1 LDIGLGPAHRR
12 DMASAFRANGLK
24 EQAMT
29 IHQNS
34 ELEAFK
40 ARIAEQD
47 KIIAALKAQS
57 DRKITCK
64 VTEKGGVSVYGLGRF
79 PVTLYGSQW
88 DKLAANMKGVMDFV
102 EANRAL
108 LSTKD

>member
-1 LDIGLGPAHRR
+1 MAVLPNLSQMTDSVMSNLSPDQKSFNKELD
-12 DMASAFRANGLK
+12 
-24 EQAMT
+24 
-29 IHQNS
+29 
-34 ELEAFK
+34 AFK

-47 KIIAALKAQS
+47 KIIAALKSQS

-88 DKLAANMKGVMDFV
+88 DKLAANMPAIMAFV
-102 EANRAL
+102 DANRSL

>member
-1 LDIGLGPAHRR
+1 
-12 DMASAFRANGLK
+12 MSNVV
-24 EQAMT
+24 QM
-29 IHQNS
+29 S
-34 ELEAFK
+34 ELETFK

-47 KIIAALKAQS
+47 KIIASLKAQS

-88 DKLAANMKGVMDFV
+88 DKLSANMTAIMAFV
-102 EANRAL
+102 NANRSL

>member
-1 LDIGLGPAHRR
+1 MWPVHSAQ
-12 DMASAFRANGLK
+12 MAQM
-24 EQAMT
+24 EQGMT
-29 IHQNS
+29 VLPNLTQVS

-47 KIIAALKAQS
+47 KIIASLKAQS

-88 DKLAANMKGVMDFV
+88 DKLAANMTAIMAFV
-102 EANRAL
+102 NANRAL

>member
-1 LDIGLGPAHRR
+1 MVTLRNVNELTREQLIEMIAA
-12 DMASAFRANGLK
+12 MKANG
-24 EQAMT
+24 
-29 IHQNS
+29 
-34 ELEAFK
+34 
-40 ARIAEQD
+40 
-47 KIIAALKAQS
+47 

-88 DKLAANMKGVMDFV
+88 DKLAANMQAIMTFV
-102 EANRAL
+102 DANRAL